1 MGCPLKAITKRSERF
16 FDNVTI
22 SFQKWSAPYS
32 SKHGPKLPF
41 DLAYRTFR
49 LATGATREIWFIVM
63 HPVRP
68 NATGRPRRGAPSAHG
83 TALAK
88 HEAEP
93 LASYIKSV
101 FLSGELL
108 GEGIEP
114 SWTLGGQQSQSITH
128 NKWTAFQE
136 LFMDGWGDFVERY
149 SHDPFWAENQ
159 PAFHAYDYGANIEIE
174 VTEQVQSLE
183 REARIRPD
191 EDDEDEDEDEVEND
205 GDDDD
210 TEEEELYESDNPED
224 GDGPGDLGSRR
235 GISASTTRIESP
247 GLVVERNDRR
257 GGEASLEGGMRDA
270 SASFEDGSERHESTP
285 IPPSQREAQEALYSS
300 GLRELR
306 AELEQK
312 YNIVHLESVSYALA
326 VNLYCTA
333 ADSSSRGG
341 GEEEAVCLLADRN
354 CLAREFATYRDYT
367 FYPLGFHP
375 AYGNFSSPEPPAFLN
390 NNMLAI
396 MKDNMSFQNQG
407 KEVLSA
413 GYFQAYS
420 GIKTAIR
427 PRASDLLASQGSATA
442 ALTVPSSDVEATA
455 RIKAKQQRL
464 LRRLRG
470 QLTPGDPDASTPFAR
485 ERRRIEATIDEE
497 EFSFRFEQV
506 MSIRVSNLVP
516 ERRDFVNVLQPI
528 FQLMRFFLKEK
539 QFYSWILRRFP
550 PKVFPGILTAYAKT
564 FEMAIGEMERRFT
577 ADGARGLGL
586 ALSEAVA
593 ALDRLGNFCFTGD
606 S

>member
-1 MGCPLKAITKRSERF
+1 MPLNTGAIAVEAANSPRENAHETELFELRDDPTTDINAGLERVDEDDNASQAGHASPELVDNLYLRDSGADDGEDDLPSTERQSNTWKIDHSSGHYRYKWNEFIAKANAPEFDGAEAIDLLQRPFTIDYGSRKAGSRPASDKDTYYPVFYLDFISVMGCPLKAITKRSERF

-41 DLAYRTFR
+41 DLAHRTFR

-114 SWTLGGQQSQSITH
+114 SWILGGQQSQSITH

-341 GEEEAVCLLADRN
+341 ESSSIVRQPD
-354 CLAREFATYRDYT
+354 
-367 FYPLGFHP
+367 
-375 AYGNFSSPEPPAFLN
+375 SSP
-390 NNMLAI
+390 
-396 MKDNMSFQNQG
+396 
-407 KEVLSA
+407 
-413 GYFQAYS
+413 
-420 GIKTAIR
+420 
-427 PRASDLLASQGSATA
+427 LLQPEGSSI
-442 ALTVPSSDVEATA
+442 VRQPDSSPLL
-455 RIKAKQQRL
+455 QQR
-464 LRRLRG
+464 
-470 QLTPGDPDASTPFAR
+470 
-485 ERRRIEATIDEE
+485 
-497 EFSFRFEQV
+497 
-506 MSIRVSNLVP
+506 VP
-516 ERRDFVNVLQPI
+516 P
-528 FQLMRFFLKEK
+528 
-539 QFYSWILRRFP
+539 S
-550 PKVFPGILTAYAKT
+550 YANPT
-564 FEMAIGEMERRFT
+564 LHLHPYFT
-577 ADGARGLGL
+577 SYTQYD
-586 ALSEAVA
+586 
-593 ALDRLGNFCFTGD
+593 
-606 S
+606 